1 VNLKSE
7 IIRRVESLPVE
18 LQQQFLSYVEGLEQ
32 PCPRGESGDA
42 LLASFAGVLDDAS
55 AAEMTKAIE
64 SACEGVDPREW

>member
-7 IIRRVESLPVE
+7 IMRRVESLPVE
-18 LQQQFLSYVEGLEQ
+18 LQQQFLLYVEGLEH
-32 PCPRGESGDA
+32 PCPRGENGEA
-42 LLASFAGVLDDAS
+42 LLASFAGILDDAS